1 MRRKSLR
8 AGAIAIAGV
17 LAIGMPV
24 VGAAASTAATSSGA
38 TITCTFQNYNPT
50 PTQSSGVT
58 FGYIGCPEPF
68 GPGVQAGTYSAT
80 VNATTG
86 AVTQEGTYTNWY
98 ATGTT
103 HGTYSLIGQHTSATA
118 ATSKG
123 TVTDTGGT
131 GAFQGIK
138 ETGTLTCSTTNGG
151 ATTTCTTVFPKVDL

>member
-17 LAIGMPV
+17 LAIGVPV
-24 VGAAASTAATSSGA
+24 VGATASTAATSSGA

-58 FGYIGCPEPF
+58 FASISCPEPF

-86 AVTQEGTYTNWY
+86 AVMEEGTYTNWY
-98 ATGTT
+98 AAGTT
-103 HGTYSLIGQHTSATA
+103 YGTFSQTSATA
-118 ATSKG
+118 TTFKG
-123 TVTDTGGT
+123 TFTDTGGT
-131 GAFQGIK
+131 GAFKGIK
-138 ETGTLTCSTTNGG
+138 GTGTLTCSTINGG
-151 ATTTCTTVFPKVDL
+151 ATTTCTTVFPKADL